1 MDKKKP
7 NFGLEGMKEVTSE
20 GQAPTIY
27 EDIVIYG
34 SRSYQDP
41 TVSEYQADVLGC
53 KIFVCCSHSKSHRG
67 EPDFSER
74 IKTFLE
80 RYEWN
85 NDETRNLIRHFLTSV
100 AHPHLREKP
109 IEYLSEIFDQQI
121 LMLQNE
127 KIDKKMIYDAVE
139 KIHSS
144 ISPDIFP
151 EVKRMLDDY
160 LHSIK

>member
-7 NFGLEGMKEVTSE
+7 NFRLEGTKEVSSE

-34 SRSYQDP
+34 SKSYQDP
-41 TVSEYQADVLGC
+41 TVSQYEADVLDSIGGC
-53 KIFVCCSHSKSHRG
+53 CVYCKHYSSG
-67 EPDFSER
+67 DADFSER
-74 IKTFLE
+74 INTFLE
-80 RYEWN
+80 RYEWD
-85 NDETRNLIRHFLTSV
+85 NDETRNLIRHFLTSI
-100 AHPHLREKP
+100 APHPHLREKP

-121 LMLQNE
+121 LMIRNE
-127 KIDKKMIYDAVE
+127 KIDRKMIYEAVE
-139 KIHSS
+139 KIHSR

-160 LHSIK
+160 PG